1 MLHNIQQIGYNI
13 NIEKGKGNK
22 EVLKMDKWQIRTC
35 EMAIRDC
42 EARLVGAKEEG
53 EWEEVKHLEF
63 LIEKNKKK
71 LEGVTANV

>member
-1 MLHNIQQIGYNI
+1 MQQIGYNI
-13 NIEKGKGNK
+13 NIERGKGNK

>member
-13 NIEKGKGNK
+13 NIERGKGNK

>member
-13 NIEKGKGNK
+13 NIERGKGNK

-53 EWEEVKHLEF
+53 EQNPDLPQNVKQELQDGSR
-63 LIEKNKKK
+63 LRKIKKS
-71 LEGVTANV
+71 

>member
-1 MLHNIQQIGYNI
+1 MLHNIQQIGYNV
-13 NIEKGKGNK
+13 NIERGKGNK

-71 LEGVTANV
+71 LEGGNC

>member
-1 MLHNIQQIGYNI
+1 MLHNMQQVGYNI
-13 NIEKGKGNK
+13 NIERGKGNK

>member
-13 NIEKGKGNK
+13 NIERGKGNK

-71 LEGVTANV
+71 LEGGNC

>member
-1 MLHNIQQIGYNI
+1 MLHNMQQIGYNI
-13 NIEKGKGNK
+13 NIERGKGNK